1 MLSASA
7 KWISEMSLNG
17 GVAVRHFDVPPTFEG
32 CEHHEEVGDAVAFIF
47 IVVMGRTSWLH
58 GDRRACLGHQLL

>member
-1 MLSASA
+1 MAV
-7 KWISEMSLNG
+7 
-17 GVAVRHFDVPPTFEG
+17 VAVRHFDVPPTFEG